1 MIRLNID
8 KCDYVSQVIEQNLRH
23 GINMRQATELIEGL
37 VQTGLIGNGMKN
49 VLLAAISDRALIDA
63 PEQRNEL
70 RSSILREILASVL
83 LREDE

>member
-1 MIRLNID
+1 
-8 KCDYVSQVIEQNLRH
+8 
-23 GINMRQATELIEGL
+23 MRQATELIEGL

-49 VLLAAISDRALIDA
+49 VLLAAISDRALIAA

>member
-49 VLLAAISDRALIDA
+49 VLLAAVSDRALIAA